1 MRPPRGYDRRG
12 IFVNRASAL
21 ALITLWLLLL
31 PALFGADAAQAGTVT
46 RILAFGDSLTAGF
59 GVAPAEA
66 FPVRLA
72 ARLAADGY
80 EVEVDNAGVSG
91 DTTSGGLARLD
102 WVLAAR
108 PDVVLLELGANDMLR
123 GIDPKLAQS
132 NLDAMLAR
140 FTAAHIKVLLIGM
153 KAPGNWGADYRQAF
167 DGIYPALAKKYGVPL
182 YPFFL
187 DGVAL
192 DEKLNQA
199 DALHPNKAGVEVIVT
214 RITPAIERLL
224 GRPAG

>member
-1 MRPPRGYDRRG
+1 MLW
-12 IFVNRASAL
+12 L
-21 ALITLWLLLL
+21 ALLFVV
-31 PALFGADAAQAGTVT
+31 FGAYAVQAGTAT
-46 RILAFGDSLTAGF
+46 RILVLGDSLTAGF
-59 GVAPAEA
+59 GLAPDEA

-72 ARLAADGY
+72 ARLKADGY
-80 EVEVDNAGVSG
+80 DVEVANAGVSG

-102 WVLAAR
+102 WALVAH
-108 PDVVLLELGANDMLR
+108 PDIVLLELGANDMLR

-140 FTAAHIKVLLIGM
+140 LTAVHIKVLLIGM
-153 KAPGNWGADYRQAF
+153 KAPGNWGTDYRQVF
-167 DGIYPALAKKYGVPL
+167 DGIYPALAEKYGVPL

-199 DALHPNKAGVEVIVT
+199 DGLHPNKAGVEVIVT
-214 RITPAIERLL
+214 RIAPAIERML
-224 GRPAG
+224 GRQAG

>member
-12 IFVNRASAL
+12 IFVNRASVL

-31 PALFGADAAQAGTVT
+31 PALFGAHAVHAGTAT

-72 ARLAADGY
+72 ARLKADGY
-80 EVEVDNAGVSG
+80 DVEVTNAGVSG

-102 WVLAAR
+102 WVLAAH
-108 PDVVLLELGANDMLR
+108 PDIVLLELGANDMLR

-199 DALHPNKAGVEVIVT
+199 DGLHPNKAGVEVIVT

-224 GRPAG
+224 GRLAG